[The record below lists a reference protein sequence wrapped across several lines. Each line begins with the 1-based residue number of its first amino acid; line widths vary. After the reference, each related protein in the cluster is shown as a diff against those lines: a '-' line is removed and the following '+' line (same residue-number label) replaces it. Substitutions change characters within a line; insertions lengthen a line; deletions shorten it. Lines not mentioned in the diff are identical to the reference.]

1 MYPKDWKT
9 GVQDKTCASM
19 FIAELFTVAER
30 WENPK
35 YPSTDE
41 QINKIWCIHLMEESS
56 AIKGVRL
63 FTSYHTDEP

>member
-1 MYPKDWKT
+1 
-9 GVQDKTCASM
+9 M